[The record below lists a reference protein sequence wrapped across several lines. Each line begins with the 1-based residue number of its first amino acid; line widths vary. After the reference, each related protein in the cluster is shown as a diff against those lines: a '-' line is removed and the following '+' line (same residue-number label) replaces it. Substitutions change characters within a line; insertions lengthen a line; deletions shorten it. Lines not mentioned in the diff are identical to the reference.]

1 LLFRVGFAGSI
12 ASPHPRQK
20 LLPNGCWQQDRH
32 GGKENGVPRGTA
44 FFENAAKTELGCKI
58 TLMRVYA
65 TSSTQQ
71 PTHSHLIP
79 IA

>member
-1 LLFRVGFAGSI
+1 M
-12 ASPHPRQK
+12 
-20 LLPNGCWQQDRH
+20 
-32 GGKENGVPRGTA
+32 PRGTA